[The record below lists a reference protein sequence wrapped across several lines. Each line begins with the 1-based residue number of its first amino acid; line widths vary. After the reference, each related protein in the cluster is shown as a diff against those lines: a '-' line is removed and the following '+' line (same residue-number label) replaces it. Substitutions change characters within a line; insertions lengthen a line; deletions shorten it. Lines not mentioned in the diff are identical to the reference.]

1 MVIKFVSMLLAD
13 ILPLFI
19 AGLRGWQLVIILI
32 VIILLMVI
40 PMLFGFVLG
49 RRTNRDRRHRR

>member
-1 MVIKFVSMLLAD
+1 MLIKYDSMLLAD

-19 AGLRGWQLVIILI
+19 FGLRGWQLVIILI

-49 RRTNRDRRHRR
+49 RRTRRDLRHRR

>member
-1 MVIKFVSMLLAD
+1 MLIKYYGMFLAD

-19 AGLRGWQLVIILI
+19 FGLRGWQLVIILI
-32 VIILLMVI
+32 VIIILMVI

-49 RRTNRDRRHRR
+49 RRTRRDRRPKR